1 MATHRFETM
10 FFCSAVGPV
19 RGKNVG
25 NNDVAQ
31 VTAEIPAT
39 TITLERRGEARR
51 DYQQMCSYEMLE
63 GIGKKSVII
72 RQGEVFALNRSKE
85 GMLILMGQAPQK
97 KQLIE
102 VHSSLPGSDQ
112 TVNVFETKWARP
124 IPVESLGKLYLVG
137 CQRIFGP
144 LAVASVQQ
152 ASD

>member
-10 FFCSAVGPV
+10 FFCSAVGPG

-25 NNDVAQ
+25 NDDVAQ
-31 VTAEIPAT
+31 ASAGVPAATIPT
-39 TITLERRGEARR
+39 ERRGQARR
-51 DYQQMCSYEMLE
+51 DYRQMCSYEMLE

-72 RQGEVFALNRSKE
+72 RQGEVFALNQSKE

-102 VHSSLPGSDQ
+102 VHSSRHGSDQ

-124 IPVESLGKLYLVG
+124 VPVESLGKLYLVG

-144 LAVASVQQ
+144 LAVTSVQQ
-152 ASD
+152 ASE

>member
-1 MATHRFETM
+1 MATHHFESM
-10 FFCSAVGPV
+10 LSCSAVGAG
-19 RGKNVG
+19 RGRNVG
-25 NNDVAQ
+25 NNDVTQ
-31 VTAEIPAT
+31 VSAGMPAATIPP
-39 TITLERRGEARR
+39 ERRGEARR

-85 GMLILMGQAPQK
+85 GMLILMGQAPHK

-102 VHSSLPGSDQ
+102 VHSLFPESDQ
-112 TVNVFETKWARP
+112 AVNIFETKWARP
-124 IPVESLGKLYLVG
+124 VPVESLGKLYLVG

-152 ASD
+152 ASE

>member
-1 MATHRFETM
+1 MATHHFESM
-10 FFCSAVGPV
+10 LSCSAVGAG
-19 RGKNVG
+19 RGRNVG

-31 VTAEIPAT
+31 VSAGMPAATIPP
-39 TITLERRGEARR
+39 ERRGEARR

-72 RQGEVFALNRSKE
+72 RQGEVFALNQSKE

-124 IPVESLGKLYLVG
+124 VPVESLGNLYLIG
-137 CQRIFGP
+137 CLRIFGP
-144 LAVASVQQ
+144 LPLSVAQQ
-152 ASD
+152 PSE

>member
-10 FFCSAVGPV
+10 IFCSAVGPV

-39 TITLERRGEARR
+39 TIPLERRGEARR

-63 GIGKKSVII
+63 GIGEKSVII
-72 RQGEVFALNRSKE
+72 RQGEVFSLNQSKE
-85 GMLILMGQAPQK
+85 GMLILMGQAPKK

>member
-1 MATHRFETM
+1 MATHRFESM
-10 FFCSAVGPV
+10 LSCSAIGAG
-19 RGKNVG
+19 RGRNLE
-25 NNDVAQ
+25 NNDVAH
-31 VTAEIPAT
+31 VSAEIPAT
-39 TITLERRGEARR
+39 TITLERRGEARQY
-51 DYQQMCSYEMLE
+51 YQQMCSYEMLE

-72 RQGEVFALNRSKE
+72 RQGEVFSLNQSKE
-85 GMLILMGQAPQK
+85 GMLILMGQAPKK

-144 LAVASVQQ
+144 LHYLSF
-152 ASD
+152 

>member
-1 MATHRFETM
+1 MATHCFESM
-10 FFCSAVGPV
+10 LSCSAVTPG
-19 RGKNVG
+19 REQVG
-25 NNDVAQ
+25 NNDVAHASAGMPAA
-31 VTAEIPAT
+31 TIPP
-39 TITLERRGEARR
+39 ERRCEARR
-51 DYQQMCSYEMLE
+51 YYQQMCSYEMLE

-72 RQGEVFALNRSKE
+72 RQGEVFSLNRSKE
-85 GMLILMGQAPQK
+85 GMLILMGQAPKK

-102 VHSSLPGSDQ
+102 VRSFLTGSDQ

-124 IPVESLGKLYLVG
+124 VPVESLGRLYLVG

>member
-1 MATHRFETM
+1 MAMHILETM
-10 FFCSAVGPV
+10 LSCSAVGPG
-19 RGKNVG
+19 RGRNVA
-25 NNDVAQ
+25 NNDVAH
-31 VTAEIPAT
+31 VSAGTPAGTIPP
-39 TITLERRGEARR
+39 ERRGEARR
-51 DYQQMCSYEMLE
+51 DYQQLCSYEMLE

-102 VHSSLPGSDQ
+102 VHSSRPGSDQ

-124 IPVESLGKLYLVG
+124 LPVESLGKLYLVG

-144 LAVASVQQ
+144 LAVSAVQQ
-152 ASD
+152 ASE